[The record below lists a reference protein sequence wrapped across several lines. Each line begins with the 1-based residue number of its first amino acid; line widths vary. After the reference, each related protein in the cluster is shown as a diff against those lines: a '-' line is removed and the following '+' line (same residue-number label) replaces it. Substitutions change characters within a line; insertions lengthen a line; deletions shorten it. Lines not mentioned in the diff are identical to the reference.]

1 MLSVELIR
9 RGARRWGDRVA
20 ISAGDRVLT
29 FTQTDRLSNRLAHA
43 LAGLGA
49 APHSLVGLLVNNG
62 LYSIPIDFACAKARL
77 NRVPL
82 NSRLSAPEQA
92 RMLAETQARLLVY
105 GPDLAERAAEL
116 RARLGGALLCACL
129 GDGGNGDPDLLQLA
143 KRAADSDPQ
152 LAIQADDVV
161 LSIYTS
167 GTTGTLKAAQHSQSS
182 WAAICANVLANLG
195 TPSPDD
201 VMLHA
206 ASLIHASG
214 CFVLP
219 FWLHGARAAV
229 LPGFDPN
236 AYLDHMVAA
245 GATHINLVPTMLAML
260 LNDERRAARP
270 TGRLETVIYGASP
283 MPRPLIERGLSY
295 WGPKFVQY
303 YGQTE
308 APLAMAVLRKADH
321 IGPEANLG
329 AAGQPAV
336 EVEMILVNEAGEQV
350 ASGEIGEIAVRG
362 PILHAGYRNAPALN
376 QAVALPGGFMRTRDL
391 GRFDERGFLH
401 LVDRTSDMIITGGYN
416 VYPREVED
424 ALAAHPAILECA
436 VVGAPDATWVES
448 VTAFIVL
455 KEGAAAADAEL
466 AAFLR
471 PRLAGYKLPKRFER
485 IDSLPKSA
493 IGKIL
498 RRALR
503 ERLKA
508 PA

>member
-1 MLSVELIR
+1 MLTVELIR

-20 ISAGDRVLT
+20 ISAGERSLT

-43 LAGLGA
+43 LAGIGA
-49 APHSLVGLLVNNG
+49 TPGGLVGLLLNNG
-62 LYSIPIDFACAKARL
+62 LYSIPMNFACAKARL
-77 NRVPL
+77 TQVPL
-82 NSRLSAPEQA
+82 NSRLAAAEQA
-92 RMLAETQARLLVY
+92 RMLEETQVRLLVY
-105 GPDLAERAAEL
+105 GPDLAGRAAEL
-116 RARLGGALLCACL
+116 RERLGGALPCYCL
-129 GDGGNGDPDLLQLA
+129 GESENGDPDLLALA
-143 KRAADSDPQ
+143 ERAADSDPDLPVQ
-152 LAIQADDVV
+152 PDDIVV
-161 LSIYTS
+161 AMFTS
-167 GTTGTLKAAQHSQSS
+167 GTTGTLKAAQHTQAS
-182 WAAICANVLANLG
+182 WAAICANVLANLAA
-195 TPSPDD
+195 PSKDD

-219 FWLHGARAAV
+219 FWVHGARAAV

-236 AYLDHMVAA
+236 SYLDHMVAA

-260 LNDERRAARP
+260 LNDERRAAQP
-270 TGRLETVIYGASP
+270 TGRLDTVIYGASP
-283 MPRPLIERGLSY
+283 MPRPLIERGLAL

-308 APLAMAVLRKADH
+308 APLAMAALGKAGH
-321 IGPEANLG
+321 VGPDANLG
-329 AAGQPAV
+329 AAGLPAV
-336 EVEMILVNEAGEQV
+336 EVEVILVDEAGAPV
-350 ASGEIGEIAVRG
+350 PAGEIGEIAVRG
-362 PILHAGYRNAPALN
+362 PIVHAGYRRAPALN

-391 GRFDERGFLH
+391 GRFDELGYLH

-455 KEGAAAADAEL
+455 KEGVAAGDAEL

-485 IDSLPKSA
+485 IDVLPKSA
-493 IGKIL
+493 VGKIL

-503 ERLKA
+503 ERLKE